1 MEVPVTISMTV
12 SRSTIVVVPEG
23 YSELDLNSAAKEQ
36 GALLPNSVLLP
47 DGWNID
53 EWEVIEE

>member
-1 MEVPVTISMTV
+1 MAV
-12 SRSTIVVVPEG
+12 SRSTIVVAPEG